1 MEEKLTNLMNILEEE
16 FGDSIV
22 YECRNDICIVNL
34 LFFNKNLIIR
44 LVQEDFLRVE
54 TERIEQKQGK
64 EFPDIPMVKAS
75 KNLEGVRLTCDLPL
89 SCIENKKAFKSC
101 VSTVIQGL
109 FAIDDDLS
117 RKLFDS
123 VLSLVRELNV
133 KGLTGSEIYNV
144 LVNQYKVPGDIAET
158 VIESY
163 YAFIDE
169 D

>member
-16 FGDSIV
+16 FGDSMV
-22 YECRNDICIVNL
+22 YECGNEICIVNL
-34 LFFNKNLIIR
+34 FFFNKNLIIR
-44 LVQEDFLRVE
+44 IVQKDFLRVE
-54 TERIEQKQGK
+54 TERIRQKQGK
-64 EFPDIPMVKAS
+64 ELSDIPMVKAS
-75 KNLEGVRLTCDLPL
+75 KNLEGVKLICDLPL
-89 SCIENKKAFKSC
+89 PCIGNTEAFKIC

-109 FAIDDDLS
+109 FTIDDDLS

-133 KGLTGSEIYNV
+133 KGLTGSEIYKV
-144 LVNQYKVPGDIAET
+144 LVNQYKVPGDLAET

-163 YAFIDE
+163 YALMDE